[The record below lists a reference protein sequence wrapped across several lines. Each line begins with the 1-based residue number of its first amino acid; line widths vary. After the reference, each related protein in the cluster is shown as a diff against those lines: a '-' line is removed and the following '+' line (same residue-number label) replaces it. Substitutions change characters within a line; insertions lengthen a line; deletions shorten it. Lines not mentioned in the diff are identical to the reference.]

1 MFTKITKVRIQI
13 LMKNT
18 SFIFTIAFLG
28 IFSEVWAANEPLS
41 TEHAKKVFLERLN
54 EAKKDAS
61 AAIEQ
66 KTDVARENFAQK
78 WINHC
83 DIKEMARQ
91 ALGAVI
97 LDRVDKNDGDTAK
110 AEQEVMDI
118 FDAFTTKFKQHMINQ
133 YSSESRIKTFTDIDF
148 KILGAEQI
156 DHETVQLKVLFQPK
170 QSSETPE
177 FSITFDLV
185 KKVGNVLIAG
195 LSVEGSFDPIRNE
208 REQVKSAYD
217 QQNQNLKQMV
227 SAY

>member
-1 MFTKITKVRIQI
+1 MKLKKII
-13 LMKNT
+13 
-18 SFIFTIAFLG
+18 FIIGFLG
-28 IFSEVWAANEPLS
+28 NFNGAWAVNKPLS
-41 TEHAKKVFLERLN
+41 VEHAKKVFLERLN
-54 EAKKDAS
+54 EAKEDAN

-66 KTDVARENFAQK
+66 KTDVARQNFAQK

-91 ALGAVI
+91 ALAAVI
-97 LDRVDKNDGDTAK
+97 LDRIDKHDGDNTK
-110 AEQEVMDI
+110 AEQEIMDI
-118 FDAFTTKFKQHMINQ
+118 FDVFTTKFKKHMINQ

-156 DHETVQLKVLFQPK
+156 SPDVVQLKVLFHPK
-170 QSSETPE
+170 QSSETQE

-185 KKVGNVLIAG
+185 KKSGNVLIAG
-195 LSVEGSFDPIRNE
+195 LIVEGSFDPIRNE

-217 QQNQNLKQMV
+217 QQNQNLKRMV